1 MGYFQAFLLCVTL
14 AISLSNTVWAC
25 CENGDSCNCEPN
37 CWERCFNNPSSTLK
51 GDKDAYIRIY
61 NMALGLRNLYAP
73 CFKPH
78 GTAYMLD
85 ATVPGSS
92 TFQYQRDLASIVA
105 QVQPVGDNCNP
116 FCVNKFYNNFAYYVW
131 SWQCKDRCE
140 IFSLFNSR
148 SFASHQSPN
157 SGNSW
162 VGGGLILADH
172 CFKNKRLP
180 CTNCT
185 SNELVIA
192 FTNSQ
197 IRGSSSSWCSGPST
211 GKGRPFYCAAVG
223 TGTATY
229 PNLSSQMQSGSIFL
243 VPETA
248 ATRSAAS
255 RINRCIHNQCCT
267 QQRWTPY
274 TWPIKNRDAQSPAA
288 DRLRLAKDTFGYV
301 SDSSNFSGSNGVK
314 EFNGSFD
321 DFDKQVL
328 KRQPGLEES
337 SDSVKAPVRG

>member
-1 MGYFQAFLLCVTL
+1 
-14 AISLSNTVWAC
+14 
-25 CENGDSCNCEPN
+25 
-37 CWERCFNNPSSTLK
+37 
-51 GDKDAYIRIY
+51 
-61 NMALGLRNLYAP
+61 MALGLRNLYAP

-85 ATVPGSS
+85 ATVPQSN
-92 TFQYQRDLASIVA
+92 TFEYQRNLASIVA

-131 SWQCKDRCE
+131 SWQCKDRFVCSIDWNSFARLCGYSFPPYSAWMKIFFVSPCRCA

-148 SFASHQSPN
+148 SFASNQYPN

-162 VGGGLILADH
+162 VGGGLRLADH
-172 CFKNKRLP
+172 CFKNKKLP

-197 IRGSSSSWCSGPST
+197 IYGSGSYWCNGPST

-229 PNLSSQMQSGSIFL
+229 PNLSSQMRSGSIFL
-243 VPETA
+243 V
-248 ATRSAAS
+248 
-255 RINRCIHNQCCT
+255 
-267 QQRWTPY
+267 
-274 TWPIKNRDAQSPAA
+274 
-288 DRLRLAKDTFGYV
+288 LL
-301 SDSSNFSGSNGVK
+301 K
-314 EFNGSFD
+314 E
-321 DFDKQVL
+321 
-328 KRQPGLEES
+328 
-337 SDSVKAPVRG
+337 